1 MTHVTSLLLGL
12 GNGGV
17 YAALAIAIV
26 LTYRSS
32 GVINFAT
39 GAMALYSAYTYSF
52 LRQGRLLIPIPGVP
66 SPVSLGV
73 TLGFVPAVVI
83 ALVLSVALGAL
94 LYGVVFRPLRHA
106 PPLSRLVAS
115 LGVLVVIEG
124 VMVNRVGDAP
134 ASVASIFPATRW
146 QPGVRGAAVRSLLPR
161 GDGRCSRRR
170 AFSSVPVDPF
180 RPPRTRRR
188 RQARAPS

>member
-17 YAALAIAIV
+17 YAALAIALV

-52 LRQGRLLIPIPGVP
+52 LRRGTLLIPIPGAP
-66 SPVSLGV
+66 SSVSLGV

-83 ALVLSVALGAL
+83 ALVMSAALGAL

-115 LGVLVVIEG
+115 LGVLLVIEG

-134 ASVASIFPATRW
+134 VSVDSIFPATRGSW
-146 QPGVRGAAVRSLLPR
+146 GPSYCCPIASTSWRPSLLSPL
-161 GDGRCSRRR
+161 GFQPCTGGPVSASSRARWQR
-170 AFSSVPVDPF
+170 H
-180 RPPRTRRR
+180 
-188 RQARAPS
+188 ARAPS